1 MPIQFVEKFGDLI
14 PSQVTF
20 HLEDGQHVKGF
31 FDRELKQF
39 SGLQQVFRLT
49 CFKPLE
55 IVLFTYYGDGKF
67 DVSVFGGDCVEKPVI
82 NDSSLQGTK

>member
-1 MPIQFVEKFGDLI
+1 M
-14 PSQVTF
+14 
-20 HLEDGQHVKGF
+20 KGF

-49 CFKPLE
+49 CLKSLE

-67 DVSVFGGDCVEKPVI
+67 DVSMFGGDYVEKLVI
-82 NDSSLQGTK
+82 NDSYLQGNKQSTLISFYYLIF